1 MYRKSLEG
9 KERILYEKKRMIKEA
24 LQGLL
29 LFFQFL
35 LTLSHS
41 YIHECMKA
49 FVFMVFL
56 RWVLIVGVNFVG
68 IGVYFF
74 VREKTDSNGVEK
86 RGGRA
91 SAPNQP

>member
-29 LFFQFL
+29 LFQFL

-41 YIHECMKA
+41 YIHECMKF
-49 FVFMVFL
+49 FVFLVFL

-68 IGVYFF
+68 IGVCFF
-74 VREKTDSNGVEK
+74 FGRGKTDSNGVEK
-86 RGGRA
+86 RGGGA
-91 SAPNQP
+91 SAPN

>member
-41 YIHECMKA
+41 YIHACMKV
-49 FVFMVFL
+49 FVILVFL
-56 RWVLIVGVNFVG
+56 RWVLIAGVNFVG
-68 IGVYFF
+68 IGLFF
-74 VREKTDSNGVEK
+74 GRGKTDSNGVEK
-86 RGGRA
+86 RGGGA
-91 SAPNQP
+91 SASN

>member
-86 RGGRA
+86 RGGGA
-91 SAPNQP
+91 SASN

>member
-41 YIHECMKA
+41 YIYACMNV
-49 FVFMVFL
+49 FVFFGFFF

-68 IGVYFF
+68 IGVFF
-74 VREKTDSNGVEK
+74 GRGKTDSNGVEK
-86 RGGRA
+86 RGGGA
-91 SAPNQP
+91 SASN